1 MTKKTIIL
9 VLAVLMGQGIASSQ
23 TSTSM
28 AVPYGSFEEW
38 TTHPGYSTSGF
49 VPISVYN
56 SYSTPTGWDYLAF
69 PVDTSFTMMSIY
81 TVTVNTDIPLI
92 KVSQATGTVPAGN
105 SAVKL
110 ESFKLSDIVGSAVY
124 AVLSLTLD
132 TMLTN
137 AVFPS
142 ILLTGEVNIANLL
155 PLMDI
160 FLNNMSDTAAL
171 ISSLMSLNI
180 NDYFSGGIAL
190 NGFVPSYLSG
200 SYKFQSATSGD
211 NGGVLLLGT
220 RYNSTLGRREVVGG
234 GVNLSLTD
242 CESYTPFTV
251 NYMSLHDIDESF
263 TEQTPDSLIIL
274 LVSSA
279 SMNRQQGSYLCL
291 DNLNL
296 WHVDPPVDPMGI
308 YGTAISDNEVTVF
321 PNPAHGECEVKIAAD
336 DAEMR
341 LYTYDG
347 RLVDLIDVRQQTA
360 GSVMLQLPQPGV
372 YMLHV
377 VTRDGTAV
385 RKIVNR

>member
-1 MTKKTIIL
+1 MAKKAFII
-9 VLAVLMGQGIASSQ
+9 VLAALMWQGVATAQ
-23 TSTSM
+23 TSM
-28 AVPYGSFEEW
+28 AVPYGSFEQW
-38 TTHPGYSTSGF
+38 TSHPAYSVTAGF
-49 VPISVYN
+49 VPIQVY
-56 SYSTPTGWDYLAF
+56 SSFSTPTGWDYLSF
-69 PVDTSFTMMSIY
+69 PIDTTFSIMGLN
-81 TVTVNTDIPLI
+81 VNVNTDLPLV

-110 ESFKLSDIVGSAVY
+110 QSFKLSDIVSSTVY

-132 TMLTN
+132 TMFTN
-137 AVFPS
+137 TVFPC
-142 ILLTGEVNIANLL
+142 ILLTGEVNIANLM
-155 PLMDI
+155 PLLDI

-171 ISSLMSLNI
+171 MSSLMNLNI

-200 SYKFQSATSGD
+200 SYKFHSDTSGD

-251 NYMSLHDIDESF
+251 NYMSLHDLDTSF
-263 TEQTPDSLIIL
+263 AEQTPDSLVIL

-279 SMNRQQGSYLCL
+279 GMNRQQGSYLCI
-291 DNLNL
+291 DDLNL
-296 WHVDPPVDPMGI
+296 WHVDPPAPDTSGVGI
-308 YGTAISDNEVTVF
+308 FVPTMRNDDVTVF
-321 PNPAHGECEVKIAAD
+321 PNPANGECKVKVSADAA
-336 DAEMR
+336 ELR

-347 RLVDLIDVRQQTA
+347 RLVKTVA
-360 GSVMLQLPQPGV
+360 GGQLPELSVQLPEPGV

-385 RKIVNR
+385 RKIVSK